1 MKKNALLL
9 GIILTLI
16 GLIMAISPACCIK
29 AVVIILG
36 IESVANGIYQLV
48 YIRKI
53 FPDATFQYSVL
64 IRGMLS
70 IVVGLLAFF
79 LPLRFAE
86 ILWTVML
93 YVLAIYLLASAIL
106 LLFSIGKLRDS
117 GVDRKPF
124 VFEAVVSILLGLV
137 MLLIPVK
144 VGTVLVRIAGIVLC
158 IIGILY
164 IVFYFRNKPLVQEPV
179 QVMDDISGDLT
190 NS

>member
-9 GIILTLI
+9 GIILAVI
-16 GLIMAISPACCIK
+16 GLIMAISPAWCIK

-93 YVLAIYLLASAIL
+93 YVLAIYLLASAVL

-124 VFEAVVSILLGLV
+124 VFEAVVSILLGLI